1 MEMLSFYIF
10 FPTVL
15 AIMAPVAGKFCSRF
29 GVKHSVIFSM
39 PFYVVFLGLLYFI
52 PLFRTPL
59 IILGALVG
67 ISLAF
72 YWVAMHQIF
81 HQASDKKHRGEEF
94 GKRRALMICGA
105 LVGPV
110 LGGFLI
116 RYIGFK
122 IVFILA
128 SLLLLASGL
137 VLFLSKEKHTKY
149 HFSFRSITNKD
160 HWRNS
165 LYFVSRGAET
175 IANGLVWPV
184 FIFFILGDYFS
195 LGIVGSILS
204 GVSAILVWIFGKYSD
219 KIGKRKVVRW
229 IAGFESLS
237 WFLRALVTTVS
248 QVFGATIFGAIT
260 SGIRTAPLGAREYD
274 KAKGEVAA
282 YFVSREV
289 FIALGRILM
298 VLVLIMT
305 DSLTGGLVFQG
316 FVSLASLLF

>member
-1 MEMLSFYIF
+1 HHHYEFWWRFVPKKELTQVYTSLALRSLAISLLGIFLPLYLYQEVGFSYMEMLSFYIF

-116 RYIGFK
+116 RYI
-122 IVFILA
+122 
-128 SLLLLASGL
+128 
-137 VLFLSKEKHTKY
+137 
-149 HFSFRSITNKD
+149 
-160 HWRNS
+160 
-165 LYFVSRGAET
+165 
-175 IANGLVWPV
+175 
-184 FIFFILGDYFS
+184 
-195 LGIVGSILS
+195 
-204 GVSAILVWIFGKYSD
+204 
-219 KIGKRKVVRW
+219 
-229 IAGFESLS
+229 
-237 WFLRALVTTVS
+237 
-248 QVFGATIFGAIT
+248 
-260 SGIRTAPLGAREYD
+260 
-274 KAKGEVAA
+274 
-282 YFVSREV
+282 
-289 FIALGRILM
+289 
-298 VLVLIMT
+298 
-305 DSLTGGLVFQG
+305 
-316 FVSLASLLF
+316 